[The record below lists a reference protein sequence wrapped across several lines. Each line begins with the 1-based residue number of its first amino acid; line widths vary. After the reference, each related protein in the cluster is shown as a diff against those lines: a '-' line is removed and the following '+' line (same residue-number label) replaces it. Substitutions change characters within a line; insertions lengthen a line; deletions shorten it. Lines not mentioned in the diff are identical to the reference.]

1 MFILIYLV
9 EVASGKIANRAFALH
24 LIF

>member
-1 MFILIYLV
+1 MFTLIYLV